1 LALEEGIPYIVTG
14 LSRGQFFETRLTAE
28 LFRERDV
35 DLIRIEDTI
44 LEARKAYHGID
55 DAVSRCLDVSMFE
68 DENLFDK
75 VGFIDFYRYCDV
87 SLAEV
92 YRYLGERAP
101 WVRPRD
107 TGRSTNCRINDA
119 GIYVHKRKEGYH
131 NYALPYSW
139 DVRMGHK
146 TRDAALDELDDRID
160 VIGVHRMLDE
170 IGYDEE
176 FFRQGVSGKR
186 LVVYYTA
193 TRPIDEQALR
203 SHVARYLPGATIPSF
218 FVEIDAIPL
227 TGNGK
232 VDREALPAPRIG
244 RPPVKTV
251 YLAPRNELEQR
262 ISDIW
267 REVLD
272 VQRVG
277 ISDNFYAL
285 GGDSISA
292 IQIAARAVERGLPLS
307 AVDVFE
313 HQTVASLAACLLSR
327 GDAEIAQASPE
338 RGGDSAPDRFS
349 LANLDDEA
357 LSKVGKML
365 AEKLE

>member
-1 LALEEGIPYIVTG
+1 V
-14 LSRGQFFETRLTAE
+14 
-28 LFRERDV
+28 V
-35 DLIRIEDTI
+35 
-44 LEARKAYHGID
+44 
-55 DAVSRCLDVSMFE
+55 
-68 DENLFDK
+68 
-75 VGFIDFYRYCDV
+75 
-87 SLAEV
+87 
-92 YRYLGERAP
+92 
-101 WVRPRD
+101 
-107 TGRSTNCRINDA
+107 
-119 GIYVHKRKEGYH
+119 
-131 NYALPYSW
+131 
-139 DVRMGHK
+139 
-146 TRDAALDELDDRID
+146 
-160 VIGVHRMLDE
+160 
-170 IGYDEE
+170 
-176 FFRQGVSGKR
+176 RQGVSGKR
-186 LVVYYTA
+186 LAVYYTA
-193 TRPIDEQALR
+193 DAPVDSDALR
-203 SHVARYLPGATIPSF
+203 HHLSGYLPDAAMPSF
-218 FVEIDAIPL
+218 FIEIDAIPL

-232 VDREALPAPRIG
+232 VDRRALPVPRLG
-244 RPPVKTV
+244 RPLVKTV
-251 YLAPRNELEQR
+251 FQAPRNEREQ
-262 ISDIW
+262 SVADIW
-267 REVLD
+267 SEVLD